1 MFNHKEAQKL
11 ELFTIL
17 SENFQETI
25 IGGSS
30 SFNNI
35 YDIYFQFKNVKS
47 FANNENNFNN
57 GINKLYNAQ
66 NTGYEL
72 SEFNIGFNRN
82 DRKSRGDSSSSN
94 LGLLNILLDVMSI
107 FS

>member
-1 MFNHKEAQKL
+1 MFNHKESQDF
-11 ELFTIL
+11 ELFTVL
-17 SENFQETI
+17 SENVQETI

-57 GINKLYNAQ
+57 GINKVYNAQ

-72 SEFNIGFNRN
+72 SEFNVALNKN

-94 LGLLNILLDVMSI
+94 LALLNILLDVMSI